1 MAWASARSPSS
12 KRPCAF
18 PGSARGSPARHGDR
32 SSALTP
38 DSTLFLPFAASI
50 VRYFSNHGLGVSLAL
65 GLVAGKGASFLSSIT
80 SYPLSDRYGTRGPF
94 IVSTSL
100 AGLSFAVNIL
110 YLIFH
115 ARLHPAA
122 VSDSS
127 HKSDE
132 AAAERVIQRRKVKLM
147 NLSKLGDVFW
157 IYIVR
162 LLVGRPSLGPC
173 VKVVWLH
180 SLQQL
185 MNVFSGAIW
194 SPFLHLSS

>member
-1 MAWASARSPSS
+1 MSR
-12 KRPCAF
+12 RPCSY
-18 PGSARGSPARHGDR
+18 PRARHGSPQSTPSVAD
-32 SSALTP
+32 SSAL
-38 DSTLFLPFAASI
+38 DSI

-94 IVSTSL
+94 VVSTGL

-122 VSDSS
+122 ADSDSS

-162 LLVGRPSLGPC
+162 SSPTLPDGC
-173 VKVVWLH
+173 
-180 SLQQL
+180 
-185 MNVFSGAIW
+185 NFS
-194 SPFLHLSS
+194 